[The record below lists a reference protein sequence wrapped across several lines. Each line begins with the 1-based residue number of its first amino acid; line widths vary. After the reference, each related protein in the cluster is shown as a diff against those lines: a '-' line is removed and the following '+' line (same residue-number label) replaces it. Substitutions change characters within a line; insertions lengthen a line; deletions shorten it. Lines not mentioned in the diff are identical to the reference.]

1 MSVYLILLLGVVGLN
16 SLYFNQPLSTL
27 YFQKDHTFELLD
39 LQIDVLLGVLI
50 GLAVVGLSRQFSAQF
65 EWAQK
70 MNEDFADI
78 FQGISVWECTGLAI
92 MSSLTEEI
100 LFRGML
106 QEHMGLLLCSL
117 VFGLMHVPMKR
128 EHWPWTVAA
137 ILMGGVFGGLY
148 EWRHALTAP
157 LIAHFTIN
165 YFNLNA
171 LANLSSDSSS
181 TLN

>member
-1 MSVYLILLLGVVGLN
+1 MSIYLLLLLGVIGLN
-16 SLYFNQPLSTL
+16 SLYFEKPMSAL
-27 YFQKDHTFELLD
+27 YFQKDYSFKMTD
-39 LQIDVLLGVLI
+39 LQVDVLI
-50 GLAVVGLSRQFSAQF
+50 GVGIGLIVVGISRWISSRFL
-65 EWAQK
+65 WAQK

-78 FQGISVWECTGLAI
+78 FQGISLVEITGLAV

-106 QEHMGLLLCSL
+106 QEHVGLILCSIIFGLL
-117 VFGLMHVPMKR
+117 HIPMKR
-128 EHWPWTVAA
+128 QHWPWTVAA
-137 ILMGGVFGGLY
+137 VIMGGVFGGLY

-171 LANLSSDSSS
+171 LATFSADPSS
-181 TLN
+181 

>member
-1 MSVYLILLLGVVGLN
+1 MSVYLILLLGAIGLH

-27 YFQKDHTFELLD
+27 YFQNDHPFDLFN
-39 LQIDVLLGVLI
+39 LQIDVILGVSI
-50 GLAVVGLSRQFSAQF
+50 GLLVVALSQQISIHFK
-65 EWAQK
+65 WAQT
-70 MNEDFADI
+70 MNEEFADI
-78 FQGISVWECTGLAI
+78 FRGISLWEITGLAV
-92 MSSLTEEI
+92 MSSVTEEV

-106 QEHMGLLLCSL
+106 QEHLGLLLCSL
-117 VFGLMHVPMKR
+117 VFGLLHVPMKR
-128 EHWPWTVAA
+128 SHWPWTAAA

-171 LANLSSDSSS
+171 LATLPSDSSS
-181 TLN
+181 PSR

>member
-1 MSVYLILLLGVVGLN
+1 MSVYLLLLLGVVSLN
-16 SLYFNQPLSTL
+16 SLYFDRPLSDL
-27 YFQKDHTFELLD
+27 YFQKDSSFELFD
-39 LQIDVLLGVLI
+39 FQVDVILGVLV
-50 GLAVVGLSRQFSAQF
+50 GLCVVGLSRWMSNTFG
-65 EWAQK
+65 WAQK

-78 FQGISVWECTGLAI
+78 FRGIPLWEITGLAI
-92 MSSLTEEI
+92 MSSLTEEV

-106 QEHMGLLLCSL
+106 QEYLGLIMCSLLFGLL
-117 VFGLMHVPMKR
+117 HVPMKR
-128 EHWPWTVAA
+128 DHWPWTLAA

-171 LANLSSDSSS
+171 LATLSSESSS
-181 TLN
+181 